1 MHDWKPLDCSEW
13 CGLTREQKPISWAH
27 ILLLENLVDHNI
39 WSVSSDNMS
48 LPNCIHSTSL
58 LYIYIYLQRQWC
70 NRRTFLSFTLGASAL
85 ALKQIYNHLLA
96 TEIRCTDWTELI
108 IASRQLQY
116 TCTWNTTSWCKRHY
130 HSWSQRAGSVYDCE
144 VLVVDFFHS
153 GVESFSSQQT
163 QAILVRESSRGLA
176 NGTIMVGLNVWVQ
189 LLD

>member
-1 MHDWKPLDCSEW
+1 MSDVASRESRNPYH
-13 CGLTREQKPISWAH
+13 GLIYFFSK
-27 ILLLENLVDHNI
+27 ILLIIIFGPSHLTTCPFQTAFIQLVLVI
-39 WSVSSDNMS
+39 Y
-48 LPNCIHSTSL
+48 T
-58 LYIYIYLQRQWC
+58 YIKFYLQRQWW

-116 TCTWNTTSWCKRHY
+116 TCTWNTKSWCRRHY